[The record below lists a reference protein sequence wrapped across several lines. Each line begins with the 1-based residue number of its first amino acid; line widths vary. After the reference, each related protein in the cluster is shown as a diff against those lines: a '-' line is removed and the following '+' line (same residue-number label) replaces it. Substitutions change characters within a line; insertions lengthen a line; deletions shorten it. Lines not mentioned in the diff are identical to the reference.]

1 MLFKKV
7 LFNVPHLMPPSS
19 LDFMSIFSFRD
30 SSQLANEE
38 VGILCKVSG
47 SLKNTFS
54 HFLRAD
60 VWKPLLI
67 MILLGFSQQ
76 VILL

>member
-1 MLFKKV
+1 MLGIS
-7 LFNVPHLMPPSS
+7 N
-19 LDFMSIFSFRD
+19 LDFTSIFSFRD
-30 SSQLANEE
+30 SSQLGHEEE
-38 VGILCKVSG
+38 VGILWKVFG

-76 VILL
+76 VTLL